1 MERKRGR
8 RLYSAGHFG
17 LGVLLILAAC
27 STSNHLRKIEDGDLS
42 KELSPDL
49 AKRFEVKDF
58 SGAPPAPAPS
68 PAPLPAASEKAG
80 KKKGKKGSGMKEKQP
95 SPSEP
100 KAVPAPASAPS
111 RRVSPMPFEEGE
123 RLTYDVRYL
132 GVTAATVEVEVGPVK
147 FVNDRK
153 VYELRGHARTQK
165 LFELVYRVDDRIQSY
180 WDYEGLYSHRFS
192 MDLDESKQNR
202 KLIELYD
209 YEKNQSFFWNRI
221 DHVEK
226 GYSEEKRNQDILPWS
241 QDLLSG
247 LFYLRVAP
255 LPVDGSAPFRM
266 PVIVDGRPWESVI
279 TYLRTEKIFAGGK
292 NREARVYRVENHAG
306 GEVKNKENM
315 LWVSTD
321 ERRHVLRIETK
332 VKVGYFAIALDK
344 IL

>member
-1 MERKRGR
+1 MDRQHCRQ
-8 RLYSAGHFG
+8 SHIW
-17 LGVLLILAAC
+17 LGALLILAAC
-27 STSNHLRKIEDGDLS
+27 STSNHLRKIEEGDLS

-58 SGAPPAPAPS
+58 SGASPS
-68 PAPLPAASEKAG
+68 PSPLPTPAAPEKPG
-80 KKKGKKGSGMKEKQP
+80 KKKGKKGPAMKEKELAP
-95 SPSEP
+95 KEP
-100 KAVPAPASAPS
+100 KEPTVSATPPS
-111 RRVSPMPFEEGE
+111 MRPSPMPFEEGE
-123 RLTYDVRYL
+123 RLSYDVRYL

-147 FVNDRK
+147 LVNDRR

-180 WDYEGLYSHRFS
+180 WDYDGLYSHRFS

-209 YEKNQSFFWNRI
+209 YEKRQSFFWNRI

-226 GYSEEKRNQDILPWS
+226 GYSEEKRTEDILPWS

-247 LFYLRVAP
+247 LYYMRVAP
-255 LPVDGSAPFRM
+255 LPVDSSVPFRM

-279 TYLRTEKIFAGGK
+279 TYLRTEQIFAGGK
-292 NREARVYRVENHAG
+292 NREARVYRVENYSR
-306 GEVKNKENM
+306 GELKNKENT
-315 LWVSTD
+315 LWVSTG